1 MAFGRLGS
9 MGAGFGHLGAGAG
22 GGASLSAEAASFFAR
37 LATQPSAA
45 RKTQYDTLIKALVA
59 AGVWTKLDVLYVFAA
74 VDQATA
80 LTNLVQAT
88 YGGTAAGSP
97 TFTVDQGFTGASTK
111 YIDSG
116 FNPTT
121 AVSPKYV
128 QDNASIFAW
137 GNLVTA
143 SSGPLAGVVSGTS
156 IQLYGRNTDDKN
168 YYLINSGTLGPV
180 NSDGSGFWTGVRTA
194 SNAIQSYRNGVSVAT
209 ATTASVTV
217 VNSTITFMR
226 NNATYY
232 PALEYC
238 GGFGQSLSSGNA
250 LALYNALHTYMQA
263 VAGLP

>member
-9 MGAGFGHLGAGAG
+9 IGAGFGHLGAGSGAG
-22 GGASLSAEAASFFAR
+22 FAAETNAFFAR
-37 LATQPSAA
+37 LATPPSAA
-45 RKTQYDTLIKALVA
+45 RKAQYDTLIKALLA
-59 AGVWTKLDVLYVFAA
+59 AGVWAKLDVLYVFAA

-88 YGGTAAGSP
+88 FGGTAAGAP

-143 SSGPLAGVVSGTS
+143 SAGPLVGLVSGTNV
-156 IQLYGRNTDDKN
+156 QLFGRNTDDKN
-168 YYLINSGTLGPV
+168 YYIINGGTLGPV
-180 NSDGSGFWTGVRTA
+180 NSDGSGLWTGVRTA

-209 ATTASVTV
+209 GSTASTATS
-217 VNSTITFMR
+217 NSTITFMR
-226 NNATYY
+226 NNAAYY

-238 GGFGQSLSSGNA
+238 AGLGQSLSSGNA